1 MKKLPGNLHPQ
12 NESDGPSRVFRTSEE
27 IAAAEKTRVSPDY
40 LRLYDPLCA
49 AALNTRRRPAQMGAI
64 LKIFPFIRLG
74 AVFRV
79 PLSNDWLGDW
89 ITAAFYAGFYYG
101 NRFPEKAVELA
112 ERALRGKNVNRLPA
126 LAHALDG
133 QPATIENVGAV
144 FNVLAEHWEP
154 KFGET
159 VHQHWVNSALNCA
172 ITGFT
177 AATTAKFDPR
187 LVDFLDQ
194 LSLPVGLSKTS
205 LLFRVLT
212 RSLAIAEG
220 KLVTELFPH
229 PLLALAEVQ
238 YPITPIEKR
247 TILPF
252 FHKQLA
258 AFGVRSENDCP
269 AGDNDLVNWVSA
281 ALDYG
286 QSLLT
291 HQPHIVKQVF
301 GEFTP
306 EKLSSMKTMASR
318 IRDAAGELDASRLV
332 APLLEWHGATFNWNK
347 PAFYGRALT
356 RVINLADFAIWLPWL
371 LNGEGL
377 MSSEGDGLFP
387 ATPNQRWN

>member
-1 MKKLPGNLHPQ
+1 
-12 NESDGPSRVFRTSEE
+12 
-27 IAAAEKTRVSPDY
+27 
-40 LRLYDPLCA
+40 
-49 AALNTRRRPAQMGAI
+49 MGAI

-79 PLSNDWLGDW
+79 PLSNDWLGSW
-89 ITAAFYAGFYYG
+89 LGAAFYAGFFYG
-101 NRFPEKAVELA
+101 NRFPEKAEELA
-112 ERALRGKNVNRLPA
+112 ERALGGRDVNRLPA

-133 QPATIENVGAV
+133 QPATVENVGAV
-144 FNVLAEHWEP
+144 FNVLGEHWEP
-154 KFGET
+154 QSGET
-159 VHQHWVNSALNCA
+159 VHQHWINSALICA
-172 ITGFT
+172 VTGFT

-187 LVDFLDQ
+187 LVDFVEQ
-194 LSLPVGLSKTS
+194 LSLPIGLSKTS
-205 LLFRVLT
+205 LVFRVLA
-212 RSLAIAEG
+212 RSIANAEG
-220 KLVTELFPH
+220 KVVTELLHH

-252 FHKQLA
+252 FHRQLA
-258 AFGVRSENDCP
+258 AFGVQSENECP
-269 AGDNDLVNWVSA
+269 VEDNYLVNWVSA

-291 HQPHIVKQVF
+291 HQPRMVKQVF

-306 EKLSSMKTMASR
+306 ERLRTLKTMASR
-318 IRDAAGELDASRLV
+318 IRDAAGGLNASRLV

-347 PAFYGRALT
+347 PAFHGRALT

-371 LNGEGL
+371 LNGDRF
-377 MSSEGDGLFP
+377 MSGEGDGLLP